1 MPGAE
6 GTNYNEFDIFYD
18 ENVSFTS
25 ESFSLI
31 GLIYLLINF
40 SSPLVRDS
48 KRRTVPN
55 FTEIVAKIP
64 IPFRFSESSLEK
76 KKKKVMVRMKNCVT
90 N

>member
-6 GTNYNEFDIFYD
+6 GTNYNEFNILYE

-40 SSPLVRDS
+40 SSPLD
-48 KRRTVPN
+48 
-55 FTEIVAKIP
+55 F
-64 IPFRFSESSLEK
+64 
-76 KKKKVMVRMKNCVT
+76 
-90 N
+90 